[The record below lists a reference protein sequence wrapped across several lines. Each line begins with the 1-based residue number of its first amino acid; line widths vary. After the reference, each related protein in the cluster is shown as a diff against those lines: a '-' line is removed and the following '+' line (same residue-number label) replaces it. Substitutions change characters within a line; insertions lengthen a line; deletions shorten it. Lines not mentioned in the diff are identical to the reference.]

1 MTADT
6 LGDHPVTLIHIS
18 QQSFGSLVEQYEREL
33 RVHCYRMLG
42 TLHDAEDMVQ
52 ETFLRAWKR
61 RETFTEN
68 ISLRAWLYKIA
79 TNACLDALKKQR
91 RRVIPVTLGD
101 SASADAPIPPS
112 VTDPIWLDPYPD
124 ELLPFGDATPEQQ
137 VIAREHIRIAFVA
150 ALHVLPPRQRA
161 VFLLSDVLDWHLS
174 EIAALLETTVSAVK
188 SALHRARV
196 SIEAYRAEGMTAS
209 PDDPTLQKK
218 LDAYVCAW
226 ESADVDGLIALLR
239 DDATFSMPPIPSWY
253 RGVDEI
259 RRLVAKTIFSG
270 AAAGRWRLIPT
281 RANGQ
286 IAFGLYRAAD
296 TGGYA
301 AYGIQVVTV
310 TGGAI
315 TDILTFRVPALMPHF
330 NLPASLG

>member
-1 MTADT
+1 MT
-6 LGDHPVTLIHIS
+6 LMHIS
-18 QQSFGSLVEQYEREL
+18 QQAFGTLVEQYEREL

-91 RRVIPVTLGD
+91 RRVIPVTLGE
-101 SASADAPIPPS
+101 SASADASIPSS

-124 ELLPFGDATPEQQ
+124 ELLPVGDATPEQQ
-137 VIAREHIRIAFVA
+137 MIAREHIRIAFVA

-161 VFLLSDVLDWHLS
+161 VILLSDVLDWHLS

-188 SALHRARV
+188 SALYRARV
-196 SIEAYRAEGMTAS
+196 TIEAHRAADPTGGMSAS
-209 PDDPTLQKK
+209 PDDPTLQMK
-218 LDAYVCAW
+218 LDAYVRAW

-253 RGVDEI
+253 RGADEI

-286 IAFGLYRAAD
+286 IAFGLYRQAD
-296 TGGYA
+296 TGGYT
-301 AYGIQVVTV
+301 AYGIQVVTAV
-310 TGGAI
+310 SDAI
-315 TDILTFRVPALMPHF
+315 TDILTFRVPVLVPRF
-330 NLPASLG
+330 NLPTSLG

>member
-1 MTADT
+1 MT
-6 LGDHPVTLIHIS
+6 LMQMS
-18 QQSFGSLVEQYEREL
+18 QQTFGSLVEQYAREL
-33 RVHCYRMLG
+33 HLHCYRMLG

-61 RETFTEN
+61 RETFTED

-79 TNACLDALKKQR
+79 TNVCLDALKKQR
-91 RRVIPVTLGD
+91 RRVIPVTLGE
-101 SASADAPIPPS
+101 SARADAPIPPS
-112 VTDPIWLDPYPD
+112 ITDPIWLDPYPD
-124 ELLPFGDATPEQQ
+124 ELLPSSGDATPEQQ
-137 VIAREHIRIAFVA
+137 VIAREYIRIAFVA

-174 EIAALLETTVSAVK
+174 EIAELLETTVSAVK

-196 SIEAYRAEGMTAS
+196 TIEAYRAVDPNGGMSVS
-209 PDDPTLQKK
+209 PDDPTLQMK
-218 LDAYVCAW
+218 LDAYVRAW
-226 ESADVDGLIALLR
+226 ESADVDGLITLLR

-253 RGVDEI
+253 RGADEI

-310 TGGAI
+310 TDGAI
-315 TDILTFRVPALMPHF
+315 TDILTFRVPDLMRVF
-330 NLPASLG
+330 NLPTTL